1 MADLQ
6 EQIEDAANGP
16 SEMTVDGMAVKQQ
29 PLGDLIRADRY
40 LKSIA
45 AAGKNHKGLRFN
57 KIKPPGS
64 S

>member
-6 EQIEDAANGP
+6 EQIEDAAKGP
-16 SEMTVDGMAVKQQ
+16 SQMTVDGMAVTQQ

-40 LKSIA
+40 LRSLT

-57 KIKPPGS
+57 KMKPPGCS
-64 S
+64 